1 MSETFRYE
9 PMACIRVEG
18 GDVYYLR
25 DWPTERQKLINKMV
39 SDVHKFSVTE
49 LAFLEAY
56 DTRGNMH
63 LINTNYII
71 DIYIDE
77 KAYLRKEETR

>member
-9 PMACIRVEG
+9 PVACIRVEG
-18 GDVYYLR
+18 GDVYYMR
-25 DWPTERQKLINKMV
+25 DAPTDPRKLANRVSEMDIVNKNTIQFIEV
-39 SDVHKFSVTE
+39 
-49 LAFLEAY
+49 Y
-56 DTRGNMH
+56 DSKGNMH

-77 KAYLRKEETR
+77 KAYLKKEETK